1 MIILGNFCNIYT
13 KTWRKFPES
22 KEKSHKN
29 WDLIREAIG
38 SESSKS
44 KIDKLTVSDR
54 TVDDPEQ
61 ISNEFNTFFATAS
74 KNKKMSQP

>member
-1 MIILGNFCNIYT
+1 MYIQKLRGLAKNSTLTQISRKHRKIQK
-13 KTWRKFPES
+13 KT
-22 KEKSHKN
+22 

-61 ISNEFNTFFATAS
+61 IPNEFNKIYCYS
-74 KNKKMSQP
+74 WLNHS